1 MTLLNV
7 SPTANWYN
15 FHAPYDAGHFCALP
29 AVDENSFTNRK
40 TCAIIE
46 VDPRTQG
53 GIAMKKEPY
62 IRPEMEICEFAA
74 EDIITT
80 SSEPSQLTNGG
91 ADAEPESA
99 AYDELFGE

>member
-1 MTLLNV
+1 
-7 SPTANWYN
+7 
-15 FHAPYDAGHFCALP
+15 
-29 AVDENSFTNRK
+29 
-40 TCAIIE
+40 
-46 VDPRTQG
+46 
-53 GIAMKKEPY
+53 MKKEPY